1 MPKWVVSDRQI
12 ICARWR
18 QCHEMPRND
27 VFLSSPGIP
36 GSQWRVGGMSSGS
49 WYPATMGT
57 ACHPTPSPGLA
68 TPSLRHT
75 LLAISRNALGQF
87 SALLLLYRLEFTSP
101 ILLSRRV
108 ELSEILSIDYDKT
121 CFFSIWR
128 ELYVTCNNEGCFHHV
143 RKFPICMK

>member
-1 MPKWVVSDRQI
+1 
-12 ICARWR
+12 
-18 QCHEMPRND
+18 MPRND

-101 ILLSRRV
+101 LLLTRRV

-121 CFFSIWR
+121 CF
-128 ELYVTCNNEGCFHHV
+128 LYIMERVVCKFVTGNNEGCFHHV
-143 RKFPICMK
+143 RKFFICMK